1 MRSFRTIRVA
11 LLGTVLGFAALAPAF
26 GANTLDA
33 ASKRLLAAHG
43 PQGHAFRNGGIAAPG
58 NSSFTYTD
66 LHDFAGQPDGLSP
79 TAEVTLDGGNLF
91 GTTEGGGANG
101 EGAIFKV
108 TSDGTESV
116 LYSLAADGSEGQSP
130 DGALTITANGD
141 MYGTTSSGIG
151 AVTGVLFKLSAKGKY
166 KILHAFNYNEGTS
179 IRGKLV
185 RDTLGNLYGTAL
197 FGGAPGNG
205 TVFKY
210 SANGTFSVLHAFNET
225 DGQYPEHG
233 LVRDSAGNLYGV
245 TAFGGASG
253 MGAVYK
259 IASDGT
265 FSTVYSFTG
274 GADGGFLYGSVAIG
288 KDGNL
293 YGSTVLGGANSEGT
307 VFKLTPAGTLT
318 TLYNFT
324 GGADG
329 GSAQGDMLVVGNN
342 LYSTTDTGGDPNCGC
357 GVVYEVTPEGKEK
370 VLHTFVAATGG
381 GYSAGL
387 TKGKHGALYGT
398 TSSYG
403 ADSSG
408 TVFSITKN

>member
-1 MRSFRTIRVA
+1 M
-11 LLGTVLGFAALAPAF
+11 
-26 GANTLDA
+26 
-33 ASKRLLAAHG
+33 
-43 PQGHAFRNGGIAAPG
+43 
-58 NSSFTYTD
+58 
-66 LHDFAGQPDGLSP
+66 
-79 TAEVTLDGGNLF
+79 
-91 GTTEGGGANG
+91 
-101 EGAIFKV
+101 
-108 TSDGTESV
+108 TSDGTEHL

-130 DGALTITANGD
+130 DGALTITAHGD

-166 KILHAFNYNEGTS
+166 KILHAFTYNEGSS

-210 SANGTFSVLHAFNET
+210 AADGTFSVLHTFNSS

-233 LVRDSAGNLYGV
+233 MVRDSAGNLYGV
-245 TAFGGASG
+245 TAFGGESG
-253 MGAVYK
+253 MGTVYK

-265 FSTVYSFTG
+265 FSTVYNFTG
-274 GADGGFLYGSVAIG
+274 GADGGFLYGTVGIG

-293 YGSTVLGGANSEGT
+293 YGSTVVGGANSQGT

-329 GSAQGDMLVVGNN
+329 GSAKGDMLVIGDK
-342 LYSTTDTGGDPNCGC
+342 LYSTTSQGGDPNCAC
-357 GVVYEVTPEGKEK
+357 GVVYEVTPQGKEK
-370 VLHTFVAATGG
+370 VLHTFVSATGG
-381 GYSAGL
+381 DYSAGL
-387 TKGKHGALYGT
+387 IKGKHGALYGT
-398 TSSYG
+398 TSSWG
-403 ADSSG
+403 AHSNG
-408 TVFSITKN
+408 TVFSVTKN